1 MSQLYAEAQQ
11 RHFVTRSSYEGAWD
25 RLVNVMDG
33 FGSYRYPDGS
43 EYRGR
48 FHQGQFH
55 GFGHLRLAQPYRFTV
70 KGEFEHGRLVTV
82 EDMWFSDGLHVE
94 GRFRDMKLECDNWDY
109 LTPADRRYHAERRY
123 GQQPVGPTA
132 FITAKMLPREVPQ
145 HCYDVEEGLFNSK
158 TCWMTDRPAPLHSRM
173 YVGCQQDKDFIK
185 RHCRKARTS
194 RVIEPPSDFCRR
206 IIANNLAT
214 ERSQIRKTAIY
225 APNGE
230 VHRERYYHKLTKKRG
245 HTKEKPLQMARRRS
259 MPANDPA
266 WETEMCVRA
275 YGRMLDKRQQDHEEY
290 RKLHPC
296 ANLEKVDRPR
306 QWTSTSDVRNPE
318 SGGASSC
325 QSDSFGEHS
334 LPLDVMETY
343 RSVNTMMQKRVAD
356 NINVVQSNLIRHN
369 SYLDMTRSIFE
380 L

>member
-1 MSQLYAEAQQ
+1 MSCLQAEPQQ

-25 RLVNVMDG
+25 KVVNVMDG

-48 FHQGQFH
+48 FQQGQFH

-70 KGEFEHGRLVTV
+70 KGEFEFGRLVTV

-94 GRFRDMKLECDNWDY
+94 GSFKGAKLECSNWDY
-109 LTPADRRYHAERRY
+109 LTPSDRRYHAERRY

-132 FITAKMLPREVPQ
+132 FVTGKMLARDIPK

-158 TCWMTDRPAPLHSRM
+158 TCWMTDRPGPFRSTM
-173 YVGCQQDKDFIK
+173 YLGCKRDKDWIK
-185 RHCRKARTS
+185 KHCRKARS
-194 RVIEPPSDFCRR
+194 SFIKEPPAGFCRR
-206 IIANNLAT
+206 IIANNLST
-214 ERSQIRKTAIY
+214 EKSQVRRTSIY
-225 APNGE
+225 APNGAID
-230 VHRERYYHKLTKKRG
+230 RERYFHKLTKKRNSQ
-245 HTKEKPLQMARRRS
+245 KEPLPSAPRRTIA
-259 MPANDPA
+259 PDDPA

-275 YGRMLDKRQQDHEEY
+275 YARMLDKRQQDQQEY
-290 RKLHPC
+290 RKKHPC
-296 ANLEKVDRPR
+296 VKLEQVERPR
-306 QWTSTSDVRNPE
+306 EWTSTSDVRNVE

-325 QSDSFGEHS
+325 LSESFGEDP
-334 LPLDVMETY
+334 LPLSLAETY
-343 RSVNTMMQKRVAD
+343 RSAVTMMQKRPAD
-356 NINVVQSNLIRHN
+356 AVNVVQSNLIRHN